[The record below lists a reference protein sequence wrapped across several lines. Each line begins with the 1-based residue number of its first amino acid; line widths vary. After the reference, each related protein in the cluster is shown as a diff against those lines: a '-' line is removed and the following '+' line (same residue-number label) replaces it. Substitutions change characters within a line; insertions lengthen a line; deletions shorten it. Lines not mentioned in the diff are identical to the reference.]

1 MFLKM
6 GFNKAN
12 QLDLIIIKRSVRE
25 GLLLAS
31 RGNCHT
37 MRSLSRRRVGWVL
50 VAIAV
55 VVVVLS
61 LGGTALVASP
71 IEKTDDPRYG
81 VTLATGQSDGVVTAF
96 DGTGDVI
103 WSHDVG
109 DKAFDATRLDD
120 GTILT
125 AVTYEDVEDCGR
137 FDPPC
142 GQTGFQ
148 IIDPKPEPRVV
159 REWTYPVGTA
169 HNSEVHDVEQLPSGE
184 IIVVDMEYESLFT
197 VAEDGSVTW
206 RWNASE
212 RYTEPADP
220 TTTDWLHIN
229 DVDTLGDGRY
239 LVSVRN
245 ADELLIVERGEGV
258 VEVIEG
264 VANGRADR
272 VLFEAQHNPQ
282 YLGDGALLVADSEN
296 DRIVE
301 VHREDNEWTIAW
313 SIASANGLAFDW
325 PRDADRLENGNT
337 LIADSRNH
345 RVVEVAPNGS
355 TAWSVRGPHLVY
367 EADRLPKG
375 ERVGAQ
381 RYSDAV
387 GRDGP
392 SLDDRDDFLPFDG
405 GLPLFGTIH
414 ESLTHV
420 VRVPYWLLP
429 WHLAVIAAAVP
440 TAVIGLALVWRG
452 RSGE

>member
-1 MFLKM
+1 
-6 GFNKAN
+6 
-12 QLDLIIIKRSVRE
+12 
-25 GLLLAS
+25 
-31 RGNCHT
+31 
-37 MRSLSRRRVGWVL
+37 MRSLSHRRVGWAL
-50 VAIAV
+50 VAVAV
-55 VVVVLS
+55 AAVALS
-61 LGGTALVASP
+61 LGGTALVAP
-71 IEKTDDPRYG
+71 AIEKTDNSRDR
-81 VTLATGQSDGVVTAF
+81 VTLTTGQSDGVVTAF
-96 DGTGDVI
+96 DGTGDVV
-103 WSHDVG
+103 WSLDVG

-120 GTILT
+120 GTVLV

-142 GQTGFQ
+142 GRTGFQ

-159 REWTYPVGTA
+159 REWTYPVRTA
-169 HNSEVHDVEQLPSGE
+169 HNSEVHDVERLPSGE
-184 IIVVDMEYESLFT
+184 ILVADMEYESLFT
-197 VAEDGSVTW
+197 VAEDGAVTW

-212 RYTEPADP
+212 RYDEPAD
-220 TTTDWLHIN
+220 TTATDWLHVN

-264 VANGRADR
+264 VADRRADR

-282 YLGDGALLVADSEN
+282 YLGDDALLVADSEN

-301 VHREDNEWTIAW
+301 IHREDDEWTIAW
-313 SIASANGLAFDW
+313 SITSANGLAFDW

-337 LIADSRNH
+337 LIADSRHH
-345 RVVEVAPNGS
+345 RVVEVTPDGS

-367 EADRLPKG
+367 EADRLPEG

-381 RYSDAV
+381 RYGGAV
-387 GRDGP
+387 GRDGGP
-392 SLDDRDDFLPFDG
+392 SNGGRDDFSPFDG
-405 GLPLFGTIH
+405 GLPLFDTVH

-420 VRVPYWLLP
+420 VRIPYWLRP
-429 WHLAVIAAAVP
+429 WHLVVIAAAIP
-440 TAVIGLALVWRG
+440 TAVIGLALVQKG